1 MSLSA
6 KAGQGSPGLNTGV
19 SGNPTLKEA
28 LTGCVGAMVGM
39 VESVDG
45 TRKNQKVTLR
55 MGAPDDLLV
64 IQSKFGI
71 SVGDCVAVAPPG
83 SVIGET
89 VVNQPKL
96 LDEVMLGWAP
106 NPVANCAVKLNKFDL
121 VPGDSVPNERPE
133 KKKAVVAIDAMG
145 NAIIEEGLESLYVT
159 KVKLT
164 KEEKMAIKAE
174 KAKQKA
180 IQAGT
185 WVEKE
190 TELATASKKDIKA
203 ARTRAKKR
211 RQQGEEEID
220 TDAELEEA
228 GMSQY

>member
-1 MSLSA
+1 MSLPA
-6 KAGQGSPGLNTGV
+6 KAGQGMAGLNTGV
-19 SGNPTLKEA
+19 SGNPVLQEE

-64 IQSKFGI
+64 VQSKFGV

-83 SVIGET
+83 SMIGET
-89 VVNQPKL
+89 VVNRPKL
-96 LDEVMLGWAP
+96 LDEVMLGWTP
-106 NPVANCAVKLNKFDL
+106 NPVDNCAVKLNKFDL
-121 VPGDSVPNERPE
+121 VPGDSVPTEKPE
-133 KKKAVVAIDAMG
+133 KKTAAVAIDAMG
-145 NAIIEEGLESLYVT
+145 NAIIEEGLESLYVS

-180 IQAGT
+180 IKAGT

-190 TELATASKKDIKA
+190 TELTTASKKDIKA
-203 ARTRAKKR
+203 ARARAKKR
-211 RQQGEEEID
+211 REQGEEKID